1 MASTRSRTLN
11 ACAIARAPA
20 DKHNRT
26 ISMTVR
32 RNADLLQRRREQFS
46 YSIGAIARTATK
58 FACGTFDES
67 RLRTKLRLTPPHA
80 NGPAPRREPG
90 SRTRGGDDG
99 WASMFSSGMRPS
111 RHRPRWVSVSPAS
124 PMRHPFRMATGSG
137 GGCCPHAA
145 FSPRRQNDRQR
156 SDGAA
161 HLQRRAPLME
171 VSGSITLDRRARDG
185 KYAGARESGDKFDAR
200 FSRMRLR
207 TPRRPPRATQ

>member
-1 MASTRSRTLN
+1 MLASYNADANNFPTLLG
-11 ACAIARAPA
+11 RLQGP
-20 DKHNRT
+20 
-26 ISMTVR
+26 R
-32 RNADLLQRRREQFS
+32 RNSHAEHSMNRRFERNCAELPHMPR
-46 YSIGAIARTATK
+46 G
-58 FACGTFDES
+58 
-67 RLRTKLRLTPPHA
+67 RLRDADRLR
-80 NGPAPRREPG
+80 E
-90 SRTRGGDDG
+90 TRGGDDG

-111 RHRPRWVSVSPAS
+111 RHRPRWVSASPAS

-137 GGCCPHAA
+137 GGCCPRAA

-185 KYAGARESGDKFDAR
+185 EYAGARLSGDKFDAR

-207 TPRRPPRATQ
+207 TTRRPPRATQ